1 MSEKNKTIQE
11 KMAELSELVQ
21 WFQGSDFKLEES
33 VEKFKKAEE
42 LAEIIETD
50 LMNLKNDIQVVKKR
64 FDAKE

>member
-1 MSEKNKTIQE
+1 MSEKSKTIQE

-21 WFQGSDFKLEES
+21 WFQGADFNLEES
-33 VEKFKKAEE
+33 VDKFKKAEE
-42 LAEIIETD
+42 LAEVIETD